1 MDTSSVQYTLRPKD
15 IEKAAEL
22 FGYDQAIFKQF
33 NDQRLLNTV
42 YIRAL
47 LIRMDFERMASGL
60 HWLEHHDKNYSYP
73 EIMKALAKNYG
84 VSMKVI
90 KQTVNGHS
98 STIHFCSKCG
108 IRVTGDV
115 YRRTGGLC
123 SSCFAETIDI

>member
-15 IEKAAEL
+15 IEKAADM

-47 LIRMDFERMASGL
+47 LIRMDFERMTSGL
-60 HWLEHHDKNYSYP
+60 HWLEHDDKNYSYP

-84 VSMKVI
+84 VDVKVI
-90 KQTVNGHS
+90 QRTLHGHS
-98 STIHFCSKCG
+98 SAILFCSKCG
-108 IRVTGDV
+108 IKVSHNT
-115 YRRTGGLC
+115 YKRTGGLC
-123 SSCFAETIDI
+123 SSCFADTIDI